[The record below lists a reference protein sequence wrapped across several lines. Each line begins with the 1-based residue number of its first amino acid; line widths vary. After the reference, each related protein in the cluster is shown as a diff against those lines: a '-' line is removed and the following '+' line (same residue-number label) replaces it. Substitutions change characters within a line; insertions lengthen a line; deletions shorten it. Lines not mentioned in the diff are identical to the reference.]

1 MTWNEAIVVLLAGLQ
16 TKIAMQ
22 NAIALHR
29 DCRTGSMGR
38 VSPVAWEKGQFV
50 YKFLVAMF
58 AFLTLYATP
67 AVAAPDGA
75 PMPDAAPMKVA
86 IVGLVHGHV
95 DGFLKGGALTPAG
108 GILNRPDVQLVG
120 IVEPRRDLFDAYAQR
135 YHLPV
140 SLYFRSIQELVAQ
153 AHPQAILVFTA
164 PSEHR
169 RVIEE
174 SAALGV
180 HVMVEKPLTTSYKD
194 ALAIADAAQRG
205 RIHVLVDLE
214 TTWYPSNTEAFH
226 LLHQGALGEIV
237 KTVIRDGHQGPQLI
251 NVPPEFLAFLNDPK
265 QNGGGALYDFGCY
278 GANLMTWLMDGEAPV
293 SVTAVTKQLQP
304 HLYPNVD
311 NEAEIILNY
320 KNALS
325 IIQASWN
332 WPFGVKQMD
341 LYGRTGYIKAIE
353 SERIEIRIQGD
364 DAPQNG
370 KGQALKAPYD
380 DSLHYLVAVVN
391 GDIQEGDSLSSLKNN
406 VLVSEILD
414 AARQSAQTGKTV

>member
-1 MTWNEAIVVLLAGLQ
+1 
-16 TKIAMQ
+16 
-22 NAIALHR
+22 
-29 DCRTGSMGR
+29 MGR
-38 VSPVAWEKGQFV
+38 VSPVALGKRHFV
-50 YKFLVAMF
+50 YKFVLVMF
-58 AFLTLYATP
+58 AFLALHAKS
-67 AVAAPDGA
+67 AVAAPDG
-75 PMPDAAPMKVA
+75 APMKVA

-135 YHLPV
+135 YHLPA
-140 SLYFRSIQELVAQ
+140 SLYFRGIQEMVSQ
-153 AHPQAILVFTA
+153 THPQAVIVFTA

-180 HVMVEKPLTTSYKD
+180 HVMVEKPLATSYKD

-205 RIHVLVDLE
+205 HIHVLIDFE
-214 TTWYPSNTEAFH
+214 TTWYASNSEAFH
-226 LLHQGALGEIV
+226 LLHQGALGAIV
-237 KTVIRDGHQGPQLI
+237 KTIIRDGHQGPQLI

-278 GANLMTWLMDGEAPV
+278 GANLMTWLMDGEAPI

-304 HLYPNVD
+304 DLYPNVD
-311 NEAEIILNY
+311 DEAEIILNY
-320 KNALS
+320 KSAVS

-341 LYGRTGYIKAIE
+341 LYGRTGYIKAID

-364 DAPQNG
+364 DVSQNA
-370 KGQALKAPYD
+370 KGQALKAPND

-414 AARQSAQTGKTV
+414 AARQSAQSGKTVGLPLPK